1 MAKKIL
7 VIKSSS
13 MGDIVHALPV
23 AYDIKKHFPDSE
35 LSWVVEESF
44 TDIPKLSPYV
54 DKIVVTAFRRWRR
67 HVFSSSVRSEVMDLR
82 RTLAQAHYDIVIDL
96 QGLIRTALVA
106 RWAGVE
112 SVGYSKDN
120 IKEPLA
126 ARFYTR
132 TLPVSKKLVPVV
144 RYRTMVAQALGYSIE
159 DESLHYGL
167 NVTPMLPRGVTPPYA
182 ALAVNTSRAE
192 KLWPKARWVE
202 VVRALEADGIKSVL
216 FWGGDKEKLY
226 CDEIAA
232 AVPGACTVLPRMNLK
247 ALAEVIAGA
256 KCLLGVDTGLTH
268 LGAALAVPSVGIIV
282 GTSAEL
288 FSLVSEAAC
297 DTVGDK
303 GVVPQPEEVLAA
315 MHSVLAEAAPSHS
328 H

>member
-23 AYDIKKHFPDSE
+23 AYDIKKHFPDCE

-54 DKIVVTAFRRWRR
+54 DKIVVTAFRRWRK
-67 HVFSSSVRSEVMDLR
+67 HIFSSSVRGEVMGLR
-82 RTLAQAHYDIVIDL
+82 RALAEARYDIVIDL

-132 TLPVSKKLVPVV
+132 TLPVSKKLPPVL
-144 RYRTMVAQALGYSIE
+144 RYRTMAAQALGYAI
-159 DESLHYGL
+159 DEQDLHYGL
-167 NVTPMLPRGVTPPYA
+167 NVLAMTPHGVTPPYA

-192 KLWPKARWVE
+192 KLWPKARWTE
-202 VVRALEADGIKSVL
+202 VAKDFAVDGVMSVL
-216 FWGGDKEKLY
+216 FWGNEKERVY
-226 CDEIAA
+226 CEQIAA
-232 AVPGACTVLPRMNLK
+232 TVPGSVVVLPRLSLK

-256 KCLLGVDTGLTH
+256 RCLIGVDTGLTH
-268 LGAALAVPSVGIIV
+268 LGAALGVPSVGIIV

-288 FSLVSEAAC
+288 FSLVSENAC
-297 DTVGDK
+297 ATVGDK
-303 GVVPQPEEVLAA
+303 GVIPQSEEVLAA
-315 MHSVLAEAAPSHS
+315 LHSVMAQAAEH
-328 H
+328 